1 MGSHIF
7 GFFGVSQMQFF
18 ISFTVSKHTRM
29 FLLQV
34 ISKVF
39 FIRFEKWVNSCGIV
53 KITCLPKSDY
63 HPSSRLGWVYSAVK
77 ETITPGQSFLIFAL
91 AKP

>member
-1 MGSHIF
+1 
-7 GFFGVSQMQFF
+7 MQFF
-18 ISFTVSKHTRM
+18 IYFTVSKHTRM

-39 FIRFEKWVNSCGIV
+39 FIQFEKWVNSFGIV
-53 KITCLPKSDY
+53 KITCLPKSDH

-77 ETITPGQSFLIFAL
+77 ETITPGQSFLLFAL
-91 AKP
+91 A